1 MTRPIVWALGVLVSV
16 GLSTS
21 LTGRRLAEVAGTLT
35 PQRADA
41 ASSAVSVPSRPALP
55 ATLPERRLVIDG
67 DRRGHF
73 LVRPRIEGAELVMLV
88 DTGASVIA
96 LTAEDAARAG
106 IRPGPGDFTVTVST
120 ANGTVAV
127 APVRLREVR
136 VGEIVV
142 RDVEAS
148 VMPPGRL
155 GTSLLGM
162 SFLRRLRGFDIADG
176 RLTLRG

>member
-1 MTRPIVWALGVLVSV
+1 MTRPIVWALGTLVSV
-16 GLSTS
+16 GLATS
-21 LTGRRLAEVAGTLT
+21 MTGRHLAELAGTLK

-41 ASSAVSVPSRPALP
+41 ASPVVSAPFS
-55 ATLPERRLVIDG
+55 ATSSTVLPERRLVVDG

-73 LVRPRIEGAELVMLV
+73 LVRPRIEGADLVMLV
-88 DTGASVIA
+88 DTGASTIA

-106 IRPGPGDFTVTVST
+106 IRPGPEDFTISVST
-120 ANGTVAV
+120 ANGVAKA

-136 VGEIVV
+136 IGEIVI
-142 RDVEAS
+142 RDVEAT
-148 VMPPGRL
+148 VMTPGRL

>member
-1 MTRPIVWALGVLVSV
+1 MTRPIVWALGTLVSI

-21 LTGRRLAEVAGTLT
+21 LTGRRLAEFAGTLK

-41 ASSAVSVPSRPALP
+41 ASPAPARPPASP
-55 ATLPERRLVIDG
+55 ATLPERRLVVEG

-73 LVRPRIEGAELVMLV
+73 LVRPRVEGADLVMLV
-88 DTGASVIA
+88 DTGASTVA

-106 IRPGPGDFTVTVST
+106 IRPGPGEFTITVST
-120 ANGTVAV
+120 ANGMARA

-142 RDVEAS
+142 RDVEAT
-148 VMPPGRL
+148 VMTPGRS

-162 SFLRRLRGFDIADG
+162 SFLRRLRGFEIADG
-176 RLTLRG
+176 KLTLRG